1 MRLNTSKSIDT
12 SSVGADSFAL
22 YFEVPFKGIL
32 YIKELMEGEG
42 IGKEEKDEIT
52 RQFVECG
59 KKLEEF
65 T

>member
-1 MRLNTSKSIDT
+1 MKL
-12 SSVGADSFAL
+12 SSPELDCKKAMVEEG
-22 YFEVPFKGIL
+22 FKGIL

-59 KKLEEF
+59 KKLEES

>member
-1 MRLNTSKSIDT
+1 M
-12 SSVGADSFAL
+12 VEEG
-22 YFEVPFKGIL
+22 FKGIL

-59 KKLEEF
+59 KKLEES